1 MARSPAQ
8 PRLLLALLVA
18 GALCAAG
25 LPSAA
30 AASSAA
36 HRKLVIFSA
45 AEQEQFINHQDDRIR
60 GGSQNPFGNFNDVTA
75 STKTGAGPFP
85 GDQAIFSF
93 NLFADPQLKRRVG
106 TASFTCQYNFAK
118 NAFCDAFFQLHGGT
132 TLIAN
137 GSFNFE
143 SSRFTLAVT
152 GGAGAYPAASGVLTE
167 TPAANHAQRVVF
179 ELT

>member
-1 MARSPAQ
+1 MKRAL
-8 PRLLLALLVA
+8 LLLALGVL
-18 GALCAAG
+18 
-25 LPSAA
+25 SAA
-30 AASSAA
+30 VLANAASAK
-36 HRKLVIFSA
+36 RTLVIFSV

-60 GGSQNPFGNFNDVTA
+60 GGSKNPFGNFNDVTA

-93 NLFADPQLKRRVG
+93 NLYADPLLKRRIG

-118 NAFCDAFFQLHGGT
+118 NAFCDASFQLQGST

-143 SSRFTLAVT
+143 SGRFTLAVI
-152 GGAGAYPAASGVLTE
+152 GGAGTYLAASGVLTE
-167 TPAANHAQRVVF
+167 TPTSGHAQQLTF

>member
-1 MARSPAQ
+1 MRASRRLPAV
-8 PRLLLALLVA
+8 LALVA
-18 GALCAAG
+18 LWVAG
-25 LPSAA
+25 LPTTSNA
-30 AASSAA
+30 AA
-36 HRKLVIFSA
+36 HRKLVIYSV

-60 GGSQNPFGNFNDVTA
+60 GGSKNPFGNFNDVTA

-93 NLFADPQLKRRVG
+93 NLYADPSLERRIG

-118 NAFCDAFFQLHGGT
+118 NAFCDASFRLNGET

-143 SSRFTLAVT
+143 SSRFTLAVV
-152 GGAGAYPAASGVLTE
+152 GGTGAYLAASGVLTE
-167 TPAANHAQRVVF
+167 TPTANHAQHLAF
-179 ELT
+179 DLT